1 MRERTECRIRSC
13 LNSGITGAAV
23 CTLQFLNPF
32 QVMKMSYH
40 SQIVNVDNTIQVIVF
55 NLGEE
60 RYGVEISQVKEIILP
75 TQITRI
81 PNMPDFVEG
90 VLNLRGQIA
99 AIINLRKR
107 LGKEPKKND
116 ENTRIIV
123 VEYNNATIGMM
134 VDSVSEVRYLSS
146 QNIEEIPRFLA
157 LRADSRFLKGVGKL
171 EDGLLTLMD
180 LKELFSEDELK
191 EIRG

>member
-1 MRERTECRIRSC
+1 
-13 LNSGITGAAV
+13 
-23 CTLQFLNPF
+23 
-32 QVMKMSYH
+32 MSYH
-40 SQIVNVDNTIQVIVF
+40 NQIVNVHNTIQVIVF
-55 NLGEE
+55 SLGEE

-81 PNMPDFVEG
+81 PNVPDFVEG

-123 VEYNNATIGMM
+123 IEYGNSTIGMM
-134 VDSVSEVRYLSS
+134 VDSVSEVKYLSS
-146 QNIEEIPRFLA
+146 KNIEEIPRFLA
-157 LRADSRFLKGVGKL
+157 LKDESKFLKGVGKL
-171 EDGLLTLMD
+171 EDRLLTLMD
-180 LKELFSEDELK
+180 LKELFSEEELN
-191 EIRG
+191 EIKG

>member
-1 MRERTECRIRSC
+1 
-13 LNSGITGAAV
+13 
-23 CTLQFLNPF
+23 
-32 QVMKMSYH
+32 
-40 SQIVNVDNTIQVIVF
+40 VNVDSTIQVIVF

-81 PNMPDFVEG
+81 PNVPSY
-90 VLNLRGQIA
+90 IA

-107 LGKEPKKND
+107 LGKEAKKND

-123 VEYNNATIGMM
+123 IELNDAIVGVM
-134 VDSVSEVRYLSS
+134 VDSVSEVKYLSS

-157 LRADSRFLKGVGKL
+157 LKDDSKFLKGVGKL

-191 EIRG
+191 EITG

>member
-1 MRERTECRIRSC
+1 
-13 LNSGITGAAV
+13 
-23 CTLQFLNPF
+23 
-32 QVMKMSYH
+32 MSYH
-40 SQIVNVDNTIQVIVF
+40 SQIVNVDSTIQVIVF

-81 PNMPDFVEG
+81 PNVPSYIEG
-90 VLNLRGQIA
+90 VLYLRGQIA

-107 LGKEPKKND
+107 LGKEAKKND

-123 VEYNNATIGMM
+123 IELNDAIVGVM
-134 VDSVSEVRYLSS
+134 VDSVSEVKYLSS

-157 LRADSRFLKGVGKL
+157 LKDDSKFLKGVGKL

-191 EIRG
+191 EITG

>member
-1 MRERTECRIRSC
+1 
-13 LNSGITGAAV
+13 
-23 CTLQFLNPF
+23 
-32 QVMKMSYH
+32 MSYH
-40 SQIVNVDNTIQVIVF
+40 SQIVNVDSTIQVIVF

-81 PNMPDFVEG
+81 PNVPSYIEG

-107 LGKEPKKND
+107 LGKEAKKND

-123 VEYNNATIGMM
+123 IELNDAIVGVM
-134 VDSVSEVRYLSS
+134 VDSVSEVKYLSS

-157 LRADSRFLKGVGKL
+157 LKDDSRFLKGVGKL

-191 EIRG
+191 EIAG

>member
-1 MRERTECRIRSC
+1 
-13 LNSGITGAAV
+13 
-23 CTLQFLNPF
+23 
-32 QVMKMSYH
+32 MSYH

-55 NLGEE
+55 SLGEE

-81 PNMPDFVEG
+81 PNVPAFVEG

-99 AIINLRKR
+99 TIINLRKR
-107 LGKEPKKND
+107 LGKESKKND

-123 VEYNNATIGMM
+123 IEYNSATIGMM
-134 VDSVSEVRYLSS
+134 VDSVSEVKYLSS
-146 QNIEEIPRFLA
+146 ENIEEIPKFLA
-157 LRADSRFLKGVGKL
+157 LRDDSKFLKGVGKL

-180 LKELFSEDELK
+180 LKELFSEEELK

>member
-1 MRERTECRIRSC
+1 MGCNN
-13 LNSGITGAAV
+13 LNSVASASP
-23 CTLQFLNPF
+23 LQGD
-32 QVMKMSYH
+32 KMSYH

-55 NLGEE
+55 SLGEE

-81 PNMPDFVEG
+81 PNVPGFVEG

-99 AIINLRKR
+99 TIINLRKR
-107 LGKEPKKND
+107 LGKESKKND

-123 VEYNNATIGMM
+123 IEYNNATMGMM
-134 VDSVSEVRYLSS
+134 VDSVSEVKYLSS
-146 QNIEEIPRFLA
+146 QNIEEIPKFLA
-157 LRADSRFLKGVGKL
+157 LRDDSRFLKGVGKL

>member
-1 MRERTECRIRSC
+1 
-13 LNSGITGAAV
+13 
-23 CTLQFLNPF
+23 
-32 QVMKMSYH
+32 MSYH
-40 SQIVNVDNTIQVIVF
+40 NQIVNVDNTIQVIVF

-81 PNMPDFVEG
+81 PNVPSYVEG

-99 AIINLRKR
+99 AIINLRKS

-123 VEYNNATIGMM
+123 IELNNATVGMM
-134 VDSVSEVRYLSS
+134 VDSVSEVKYLSS

-157 LRADSRFLKGVGKL
+157 LKDDSKFLKGVGKL

-180 LKELFSEDELK
+180 LKELFSEEELK
-191 EIRG
+191 GIKG

>member
-1 MRERTECRIRSC
+1 
-13 LNSGITGAAV
+13 
-23 CTLQFLNPF
+23 
-32 QVMKMSYH
+32 MSYH
-40 SQIVNVDNTIQVIVF
+40 SQIVNVDSTIQVIVF

-81 PNMPDFVEG
+81 PNVPSYIEG

-123 VEYNNATIGMM
+123 IELNDAIVGVM
-134 VDSVSEVRYLSS
+134 VDSVSEVKYLSS
-146 QNIEEIPRFLA
+146 QNIEEIPRFLS
-157 LRADSRFLKGVGKL
+157 LKDDSRFLKGVGKL

-180 LKELFSEDELK
+180 LKELFSEEELK
-191 EIRG
+191 EIKG

>member
-1 MRERTECRIRSC
+1 
-13 LNSGITGAAV
+13 
-23 CTLQFLNPF
+23 
-32 QVMKMSYH
+32 MSYH
-40 SQIVNVDNTIQVIVF
+40 SQIVNVDSTIQVIVF

-81 PNMPDFVEG
+81 PNVPSYIEG

-123 VEYNNATIGMM
+123 IELNDAIVGVM
-134 VDSVSEVRYLSS
+134 VDSVSEVKYLSS

-157 LRADSRFLKGVGKL
+157 LKDDSRFLKGVGKL

-191 EIRG
+191 EITR

>member
-1 MRERTECRIRSC
+1 M
-13 LNSGITGAAV
+13 
-23 CTLQFLNPF
+23 
-32 QVMKMSYH
+32 
-40 SQIVNVDNTIQVIVF
+40 DNTIQVIVF

-60 RYGVEISQVKEIILP
+60 KYGVEISQVKEIILP

-81 PNMPDFVEG
+81 PNVPDFVEG
-90 VLNLRGQIA
+90 ILNLRGQIA

-116 ENTRIIV
+116 DNTRIIV
-123 VEYNNATIGMM
+123 VEYDNATIGMM
-134 VDSVSEVRYLSS
+134 VDSVSEVKYLSS
-146 QNIEEIPRFLA
+146 ENIEEIPSFLA
-157 LRADSRFLKGVGKL
+157 LRDESKFLKGVGKL

-191 EIRG
+191 EIKE

>member
-1 MRERTECRIRSC
+1 
-13 LNSGITGAAV
+13 
-23 CTLQFLNPF
+23 
-32 QVMKMSYH
+32 MSYH
-40 SQIVNVDNTIQVIVF
+40 NQIVNVDNTIQVIIF
-55 NLGEE
+55 SLGEE

-81 PNMPDFVEG
+81 PNVPAFVEG

-99 AIINLRKR
+99 VIVNLRKR

-123 VEYNNATIGMM
+123 IEYGNSTIGMM
-134 VDSVSEVRYLSS
+134 VDSVSEVKYLSS
-146 QNIEEIPRFLA
+146 KNIEEIPRFLA
-157 LRADSRFLKGVGKL
+157 LKDESKFLKGVGKL
-171 EDGLLTLMD
+171 DDGLLTLMD

-191 EIRG
+191 EIQG

>member
-1 MRERTECRIRSC
+1 
-13 LNSGITGAAV
+13 
-23 CTLQFLNPF
+23 
-32 QVMKMSYH
+32 MSYH
-40 SQIVNVDNTIQVIVF
+40 NQIVDVDNTIQVIVF
-55 NLGEE
+55 SLGEE

-81 PNMPDFVEG
+81 PNVPSFVEG

-99 AIINLRKR
+99 TIINLRIR

-123 VEYNNATIGMM
+123 IEYNSATIGMM
-134 VDSVSEVRYLSS
+134 VDSVSEVKYLSS
-146 QNIEEIPRFLA
+146 ENIEEIPKFLA
-157 LRADSRFLKGVGKL
+157 LRDDSKFLKGVGKL

-180 LKELFSEDELK
+180 LKELFSEEELK

>member
-1 MRERTECRIRSC
+1 
-13 LNSGITGAAV
+13 
-23 CTLQFLNPF
+23 
-32 QVMKMSYH
+32 MKMSYH

-99 AIINLRKR
+99 AIINLRNR

>member
-1 MRERTECRIRSC
+1 
-13 LNSGITGAAV
+13 
-23 CTLQFLNPF
+23 
-32 QVMKMSYH
+32 MSYH
-40 SQIVNVDNTIQVIVF
+40 SQIVNVDSTIQVIVF

-81 PNMPDFVEG
+81 PNVPCYIEG

-99 AIINLRKR
+99 AIINLRKK
-107 LGKEPKKND
+107 LGKDPKKND

-123 VEYNNATIGMM
+123 IELNDAIVGVM
-134 VDSVSEVRYLSS
+134 VDSVSEVKYLSS
-146 QNIEEIPRFLA
+146 HNIEEIPRFLA
-157 LRADSRFLKGVGKL
+157 LKDDSRFLKGVGKL

-180 LKELFSEDELK
+180 LKELFSEEELR
-191 EIRG
+191 EIKG

>member
-1 MRERTECRIRSC
+1 
-13 LNSGITGAAV
+13 
-23 CTLQFLNPF
+23 
-32 QVMKMSYH
+32 MSYH
-40 SQIVNVDNTIQVIVF
+40 SQIVNVDSTIQVIVF

-81 PNMPDFVEG
+81 PNVPSYIEG

-107 LGKEPKKND
+107 LGKESMKND

-123 VEYNNATIGMM
+123 IELNDAIVGVM
-134 VDSVSEVRYLSS
+134 VDSVSEVKYLSS
-146 QNIEEIPRFLA
+146 KNIEEIPRFLA
-157 LRADSRFLKGVGKL
+157 LKDDSKFLKGVGKL

-180 LKELFSEDELK
+180 LKELFSDDELQ
-191 EIRG
+191 EITG

>member
-1 MRERTECRIRSC
+1 
-13 LNSGITGAAV
+13 
-23 CTLQFLNPF
+23 
-32 QVMKMSYH
+32 MSYH
-40 SQIVNVDNTIQVIVF
+40 NQIVNVDNTIQVIVF

-81 PNMPDFVEG
+81 PNVPSYIEG

-123 VEYNNATIGMM
+123 IELNDAIVGVM
-134 VDSVSEVRYLSS
+134 VDSVSEVKYLSS

-157 LRADSRFLKGVGKL
+157 LKDDSKFLKGVGKL

-191 EIRG
+191 EITG